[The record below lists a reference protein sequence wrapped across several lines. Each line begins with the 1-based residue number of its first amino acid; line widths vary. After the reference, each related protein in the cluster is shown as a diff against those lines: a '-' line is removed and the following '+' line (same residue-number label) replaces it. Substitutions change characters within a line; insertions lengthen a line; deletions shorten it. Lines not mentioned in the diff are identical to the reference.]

1 MPQSPDAPRG
11 RARLQQRFDRRDF
24 LRTLAAGTAGVAIA
38 PPLRAAA
45 ANLPKARITKVN
57 IYRHASVNPTF
68 NQSDFVVT
76 VETDQA
82 GLVGVGEGG
91 LPDTLTQCAGK
102 LIGRNPFDIERC
114 WQDMYRSWFYSP
126 GKEKIHALGA
136 LDMALWDIKGK
147 ALNVPVYDLM
157 GGMNRDYVECYLGG
171 GGTGTQL
178 RENARAAMEQGYRA
192 FRISAPG
199 TAAGGGGRG
208 RGGGA
213 AAPAGATAPAP
224 APAGGPPGPPVPPP
238 LPVERTLTP
247 GGVLFNQLESL
258 RRLDQIG
265 KDIREGVGPGGDWL
279 IDFHQRYDLA
289 QAARGCKYLEPY
301 EPYLIEDPTREE
313 NFREDI
319 PKLRLLTT
327 APLAA
332 GEQWGQRWDFNT
344 LVERHDIDYVRCT
357 LPNVGGITEMVKI
370 AALCETHAVGIV
382 PHFTGTISTAALVH
396 ALGPFSGPLMV
407 EIGSNAKLPAHLSEG
422 RDFRAGKL
430 WPTARPGLGVT
441 LDMARLTLVAS
452 IDQRGGGPQTFFR
465 PDGSQ
470 TSW

>member
-1 MPQSPDAPRG
+1 MTRSSDAPHG
-11 RARLQQRFDRRDF
+11 RWRLQQRFDRRDF
-24 LRTLAAGTAGVAIA
+24 LRTLTAGTVGVAIA
-38 PPLRAAA
+38 PRLRAAA
-45 ANLPKARITKVN
+45 ANLPKATITKVN
-57 IYRHASVNPTF
+57 IYRHATVNPTF

-76 VETDQA
+76 IETDQA
-82 GLVGVGEGG
+82 GLVGIGEGG

-178 RENARAAMEQGYRA
+178 RENARAAIEQGYRA

-208 RGGGA
+208 GGGGGRGTG
-213 AAPAGATAPAP
+213 APAGAPAQP
-224 APAGGPPGPPVPPP
+224 AERSLPRGGQF
-238 LPVERTLTP
+238 
-247 GGVLFNQLESL
+247 FNQLESV

-265 KDIREGVGPGGDWL
+265 RDIREGVGAGGDWL

-313 NFREDI
+313 HFREDI

-382 PHFTGTISTAALVH
+382 PHFTGTIATAALVH

-407 EIGSNAKLPAHLSEG
+407 EIGSNTKLPAHVSQG

-430 WPTARPGLGVT
+430 WPNGRPGLGVT
-441 LDMARLTLVAS
+441 LDMARLTLVTA

>member
-1 MPQSPDAPRG
+1 
-11 RARLQQRFDRRDF
+11 
-24 LRTLAAGTAGVAIA
+24 
-38 PPLRAAA
+38 
-45 ANLPKARITKVN
+45 
-57 IYRHASVNPTF
+57 
-68 NQSDFVVT
+68 
-76 VETDQA
+76 
-82 GLVGVGEGG
+82 
-91 LPDTLTQCAGK
+91 
-102 LIGRNPFDIERC
+102 
-114 WQDMYRSWFYSP
+114 
-126 GKEKIHALGA
+126 
-136 LDMALWDIKGK
+136 
-147 ALNVPVYDLM
+147 
-157 GGMNRDYVECYLGG
+157 
-171 GGTGTQL
+171 L
-178 RENARAAMEQGYRA
+178 RENARAAMEQGFRA

-199 TAAGGGGRG
+199 TAPGGRG

-213 AAPAGATAPAP
+213 GAPAGAAPAAP
-224 APAGGPPGPPVPPP
+224 AAAGGPPGPPVAPP
-238 LPVERTLTP
+238 LPVERSLPP
-247 GGVLFNQLESL
+247 GGVFFNQLESV

-265 KDIREGVGPGGDWL
+265 RDIREGVGPSGDWL

-313 NFREDI
+313 HFREDL

-344 LVERHDIDYVRCT
+344 LVERHDLDYVRCT
-357 LPNVGGITEMVKI
+357 LPNVGGITEMIKI

-396 ALGPFSGPLMV
+396 ALGPSSGPLMV
-407 EIGSNAKLPAHLSEG
+407 EIGSNTKVPAHISEG
-422 RDFRAGKL
+422 RDFRVGKL
-430 WPTARPGLGVT
+430 WPNGRPGLGVT
-441 LDMARLTLVAS
+441 LNRERLTLVTA